1 MLHGRFATPSA
12 YTKVNGVIKSTF
24 SIKTQTW
31 NDKINI
37 AKSRVTDLLQR
48 LFHFT
53 SLLADNLQLQQNDF
67 SFGLFRLVA
76 A

>member
-1 MLHGRFATPSA
+1 MLHRRFAAPRA

-37 AKSRVTDLLQR
+37 AERRLKYLLQ
-48 LFHFT
+48 
-53 SLLADNLQLQQNDF
+53 Q
-67 SFGLFRLVA
+67 
-76 A
+76 